1 MHDHAGMQ
9 ALALLPFGDVGGLAL
24 VGAMLLAGLVGGGTH
39 CVGMCGP
46 FVLAQT
52 TARLES
58 VPASGMSEFHRLAGA
73 ALVPYHLGRLTTYTV
88 LGAVAGTI
96 GSGIGMVP
104 GLDWISAGWLLV
116 AAAMFLAY
124 AVLGSGL
131 FRPHGEGESRLGRAI
146 GHATRPLFA
155 RPTGMRGYALGMMLG
170 FLPCGLLYAAL
181 AAAAGAG
188 STWGGALAMVA
199 FALGTVPGLFLT
211 GLFGHLAAG
220 RWRRLAAVAAPV
232 LMTVNAG
239 LLAYTAWRL
248 IV

>member
-1 MHDHAGMQ
+1 MHDAGMQ
-9 ALALLPFGDVGGLAL
+9 AFALLPFGAATGLAL

-46 FVLAQT
+46 FVLAQA

-58 VPASGMSEFHRLAGA
+58 VPASGMSEMHRLAGA
-73 ALVPYHLGRLTTYTV
+73 ALVPYHLGRLTTYTA
-88 LGAVAGTI
+88 LGVIAGAI

-104 GLDWISAGWLLV
+104 GLDWISAGWLMV

-124 AVLGSGL
+124 ALFGNGP
-131 FRPHGEGESRLGRAI
+131 FRPRGQGEGRLGRAV
-146 GHATRPLFA
+146 GDAARPLFA

-188 STWGGALAMVA
+188 GPWGGGVAMAA
-199 FALGTVPGLFLT
+199 FALGTVPGLFVT

-239 LLAYTAWRL
+239 ILAYTAWRL
-248 IV
+248 VA